1 MKDFILGFFVAA
13 FIASAGY
20 IIWENHR
27 HIPVLIKEVPVPVQ
41 MQMGPNTSNPDIKVW
56 NS

>member
-27 HIPVLIKEVPVPVQ
+27 HVPVLIKEVPVPVK
-41 MQMGPNTSNPDIKVW
+41 MMGPNTSNPDIKVW